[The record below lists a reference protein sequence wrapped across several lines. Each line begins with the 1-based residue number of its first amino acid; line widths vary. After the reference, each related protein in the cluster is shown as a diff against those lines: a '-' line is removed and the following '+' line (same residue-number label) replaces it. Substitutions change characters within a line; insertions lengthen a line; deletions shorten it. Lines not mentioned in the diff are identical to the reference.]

1 MLLMQC
7 KICLVCCSIYICFY
21 LYFSACWQT
30 RRVQFNGIVIFFL
43 FIWITG
49 IWKWHWLE
57 QKKKTEHDFSSR
69 RMFLGS
75 NIVVL
80 KNERNIEC
88 VFIVNN
94 DTDDEQIITM
104 LWHNIFFIDIFVKIS
119 FYKIDKK
126 I

>member
-1 MLLMQC
+1 
-7 KICLVCCSIYICFY
+7 
-21 LYFSACWQT
+21 
-30 RRVQFNGIVIFFL
+30 
-43 FIWITG
+43 
-49 IWKWHWLE
+49 
-57 QKKKTEHDFSSR
+57 
-69 RMFLGS
+69 MFLGS

-104 LWHNIFFIDIFVKIS
+104 LWYNIFFIDIFVKIS